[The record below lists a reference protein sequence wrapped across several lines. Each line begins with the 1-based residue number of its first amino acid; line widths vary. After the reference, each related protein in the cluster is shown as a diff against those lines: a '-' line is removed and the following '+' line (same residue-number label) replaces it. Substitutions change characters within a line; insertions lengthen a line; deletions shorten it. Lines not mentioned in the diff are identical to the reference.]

1 MALLTADD
9 VLNKKFQAVKF
20 REGYDQIEVDEFLD
34 EVVATIYNLTV
45 ENGELKE
52 QLAAAQAQVE
62 ALSSGEAPVAFA
74 QVDTVV
80 EETPEPEVVEQEVAV
95 EAVAPAPAPAPVQDD
110 GPVAAGSMLA
120 LAQRLHDEYVA
131 DGQAEADRIVSEA
144 RAQSDSIIGAA
155 NAKRDEILSRLAD
168 EQKGLEESINH
179 LREFESDYRKAISEY
194 LEDLLNQM
202 NTSGAA

>member
-45 ENGELKE
+45 ENGELRE

-62 ALSSGEAPVAFA
+62 ALSAGEAPAAVV

-80 EETPEPEVVEQEVAV
+80 EEAPIPEPIEPVVQV
-95 EAVAPAPAPAPVQDD
+95 EEPAPEPTLPADD
-110 GPVAAGSMLA
+110 GPAAASSMLV

-131 DGQAEADRIVSEA
+131 DGQAEAERIVSEA
-144 RAQSDSIIGAA
+144 KAESESIVGGA
-155 NAKRDEILSRLAD
+155 NAKRDEILAQLAD

-194 LEDLLNQM
+194 LEDLLGQM
-202 NTSGAA
+202 KAGSVE

>member
-62 ALSSGEAPVAFA
+62 ALSSGEPVAFA

-80 EETPEPEVVEQEVAV
+80 EEKPEPEVVEQQVAV
-95 EAVAPAPAPAPVQDD
+95 EAVLPTPAPVQDD
-110 GPVAAGSMLA
+110 GPEAAGSMLA

-131 DGQAEADRIVSEA
+131 DGKAEAERIVSEA
-144 RAQSDSIIGAA
+144 QAQSDEIIGAA
-155 NAKRDEILSRLAD
+155 NTKRDDILAQLAD

-194 LEDLLNQM
+194 LEDLLGQM
-202 NTSGAA
+202 KSGGAA